1 MRRIRRA
8 RVREGSADL
17 TAKLFQGTV
26 STAVASTRVVGH
38 RHARWP
44 WLVGVVLVLAYGS
57 LIPLD
62 IDPSAFGF
70 SDGNPLDRL
79 RWSYGGLGDF
89 AINLLLYLPVGWLAV
104 RCFAGPHSRIL
115 RASLGALALGAGLS
129 LTIEVLQAASLQR
142 VASWSDFLFNT
153 CGTALGVILA
163 VATTSTWT
171 RLKRRVG
178 SRTVRNPFAALASL
192 LAVALWLYSLAPFD
206 FVVTTEAL
214 QRSFLHA
221 SWSAAPVPVTAP
233 ANPTMAVLVGK
244 MTTAAWF
251 GVLAYLWVFAC
262 LWSSHSTL
270 AGLTK
275 AIAHTITLVWLV
287 EFMQLFTASHVF
299 EMSDILLRSLGAT
312 LGAWT
317 AVFIA
322 EHAGHLWKR
331 RPSLVLPPILLVA
344 LAAFQMVAILLESY
358 APHGTGAWSVN
369 AQRIEWM
376 PFLRMWRASMSDA
389 AMSSLSMLVRYGVLA
404 VTLLVLV
411 RRVRLRGSMWA
422 IGLIVILL
430 ASTAEW
436 VRMGSTSQ
444 MADITHPLL
453 ALVAVIG
460 AIRGWRRFQEIAKSR
475 PWEVPAVEMISRSR
489 ATEWSSATNER

>member
-1 MRRIRRA
+1 M
-8 RVREGSADL
+8 VEGNGDL
-17 TAKLFQGTV
+17 TTKFFQGAV
-26 STAVASTRVVGH
+26 STDVASTRDAGH
-38 RHARWP
+38 RRARWL
-44 WLVGVVLVLAYGS
+44 WLAGVVLVLVYGS

-62 IDPSAFGF
+62 IDPQAFGF
-70 SDGNPLDRL
+70 SDGNPLNRL
-79 RWSYGGLGDF
+79 RWSYGGLGDL
-89 AINLLLYLPVGWLAV
+89 ATNLLLYLPVGWLAV
-104 RCFAGPHSRIL
+104 RCFVGRHSQIIK
-115 RASLGALALGAGLS
+115 AALGAVALGAGLS
-129 LTIEVLQAASLQR
+129 LTIEVLQTASFQR
-142 VASWSDFLFNT
+142 VASWSDLLFNT
-153 CGTALGVILA
+153 CGTALGAILA
-163 VATTSTWT
+163 VATTSVWI
-171 RLKRRVG
+171 RLKKRVG
-178 SRTVRNPFAALASL
+178 SRTVQNPYAALASL

-221 SWSAAPVPVTAP
+221 SWSAAPVSVTAL

-287 EFMQLFTASHVF
+287 EFMQLFTVSHVF

-317 AVFIA
+317 AVFIV
-322 EHAGHLWKR
+322 EHGGHLWKR
-331 RPSLVLPPILLVA
+331 RPSLVLPTILLAA
-344 LAAFQMVAILLESY
+344 LAAFQMLAILLESY
-358 APHGTGAWSVN
+358 APHGIGEWSVN

-376 PFLRMWRASMSDA
+376 PFLRMWRSSMSDA

-404 VTLLVLV
+404 VTLLLLV
-411 RRVRLRGSMWA
+411 RRVRLSNAKWA

-430 ASTAEW
+430 ASTAEL
-436 VRMGSTSQ
+436 VRMSSTLQ
-444 MADITHPLL
+444 MADITSPLL
-453 ALVAVIG
+453 ALLAVIV
-460 AIRGWRRFQEIAKSR
+460 ATRGWRRFQGIVESR
-475 PWEVPAVEMISRSR
+475 LWKVPSDQMISSPRT
-489 ATEWSSATNER
+489 TEWSSATIER

>member
-1 MRRIRRA
+1 
-8 RVREGSADL
+8 
-17 TAKLFQGTV
+17 
-26 STAVASTRVVGH
+26 
-38 RHARWP
+38 
-44 WLVGVVLVLAYGS
+44 VLVLAYGS
-57 LIPLD
+57 LLPLD

-70 SDGNPLDRL
+70 SDGNALNRL
-79 RWSYGGLGDF
+79 RWSYGGMGDLVL
-89 AINLLLYLPVGWLAV
+89 NVLLYLPVGWLAV
-104 RCFAGPHSRIL
+104 RCFAGRHSRIL
-115 RASLGALALGAGLS
+115 RASVGALALGAGLS
-129 LTIEVLQAASLQR
+129 LTIEVLQTASFQR
-142 VASWSDFLFNT
+142 VASWSDLLCNT
-153 CGTALGVILA
+153 CGTALGAFLA

-171 RLKRRVG
+171 WLKIRVG
-178 SRTVRNPFAALASL
+178 SRTVQNPYAALASF

-251 GVLAYLWVFAC
+251 GVLAYLWVFAS
-262 LWSSHSTL
+262 LWSSYTPL
-270 AGLTK
+270 AGLAN
-275 AIAHTITLVWLV
+275 AIVHTITLVWLV

-317 AVFIA
+317 AVSIVD
-322 EHAGHLWKR
+322 HTGHSWKR
-331 RPSLVLPPILLVA
+331 RPSLVLPTVLLVA
-344 LAAFQMVAILLESY
+344 LAAFQMLAILLESY
-358 APHGTGAWSVN
+358 APNATSGWSVD

-376 PFLRMWRASMSDA
+376 PFLRMWHASASDA

-404 VTLLVLV
+404 VTLLLLA
-411 RRVRLRGSMWA
+411 RRVRLRSATWA
-422 IGLIVILL
+422 IGLTVILL
-430 ASTAEW
+430 ASTAEL
-436 VRMGSTSQ
+436 VRMGSTLQ

-453 ALVAVIG
+453 ALVALIV
-460 AIRGWRRFQEIAKSR
+460 AMRGWRRFQGIVESPLWK
-475 PWEVPAVEMISRSR
+475 VPGDEMISVPR